1 MTDAAASWRPLL
13 GGLMAVAAETQMTEK
28 KLRKRATSRLST
40 TPLHIMLIP
49 TVVLLFIYQYLP
61 ITGNV
66 IAFQRFDIFLGV
78 RAFWESEW
86 VGLDNFRRLFTMGA
100 PIRAFR
106 NTLVIA
112 FWKISTG
119 WFVPITVAL
128 LLNEVRQTWLKRS
141 VQTIIYVP
149 HFVSWV
155 IMGGIIRQLVLSD
168 GVVNILLGNWFGMD
182 PVPFLQSNDYFVPL
196 VIVTNIW
203 KEFGF
208 GTVVYLASIAGIDPN
223 LYEAAVVDG
232 AGRWQQTR
240 HITLPGMAPIMILTL
255 ILALRGILTAGFDQI
270 FNLYNV
276 QVYETGDIIST
287 YIYRITFESMTPQYH
302 ISTAV
307 GLFRSVVGLVFI
319 STSYWLAKKFAG
331 YRMF

>member
-1 MTDAAASWRPLL
+1 MAATAETKAAAKSASL
-13 GGLMAVAAETQMTEK
+13 K
-28 KLRKRATSRLST
+28 KRSSMRLST

-49 TVVLLFIYQYLP
+49 TVILLFVYQYLP
-61 ITGNV
+61 IMGNV
-66 IAFQRFDIFLGV
+66 IAFQRFDLFLGI

-100 PIRAFR
+100 PIRAFQ
-106 NTLVIA
+106 NTLIIA
-112 FWKISTG
+112 FWKITTG
-119 WFVPITVAL
+119 WVVPITVAL
-128 LLNEVRQTWLKRS
+128 LLNEVRQSWLKRS
-141 VQTIIYVP
+141 VQTIIYIP

-168 GVVNILLGNWFGMD
+168 GVVNILLYRAFGIG
-182 PVPFLQSNDYFVPL
+182 PIPFLQSNEYFVPL

-208 GTVVYLASIAGIDPN
+208 GTIVYLASIAGIDPN

-232 AGRWQQTR
+232 AGRWQQTK

-255 ILALRGILTAGFDQI
+255 VLALRGILNAGFDQI

-276 QVYETGDIIST
+276 QVYETGDIIDT

-307 GLFRSVVGLVFI
+307 GLFKSGVAVIFI
-319 STSYWLAKKFAG
+319 SVSYWMAKKFAG
-331 YRMF
+331 YHMF